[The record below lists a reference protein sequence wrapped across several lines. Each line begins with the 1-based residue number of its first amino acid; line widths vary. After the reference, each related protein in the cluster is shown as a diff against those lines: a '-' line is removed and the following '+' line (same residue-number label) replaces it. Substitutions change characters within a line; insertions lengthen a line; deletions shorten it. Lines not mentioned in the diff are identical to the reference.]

1 MEKEKNKNVGQP
13 TQAII
18 PYGIDTNSIKNAK
31 LKKEL
36 ENIVKGLSGMNKNQ
50 WTITDS
56 FYNIVKTEC
65 FKDDFAT
72 MENFAEHIGT
82 PRTTIIQYVKASE
95 FDKKYK
101 LNHQMTSS
109 NCYELSTIK
118 DLEKFLLFCSEN
130 GITQQDLF
138 TISLAKLKELKRA
151 FAQLGK
157 PVEQKALETEETE
170 TEETETEENT
180 VYIMVADDEGNKY
193 NVPENI
199 LVKYIVK

>member
-1 MEKEKNKNVGQP
+1 MENKKTANSVGQS

-36 ENIVKGLSGMNKNQ
+36 ENIIKGLSGMNKNQ

-72 MENFAEHIGT
+72 MENFSEHIGT

-118 DLEKFLLFCSEN
+118 DLEKFLVFCSEN

-138 TISLAKLKELKRA
+138 TISLAKLKELKRV

-157 PVEQKALETEETE
+157 PAEQKALETETE

-180 VYIMVADDEGNKY
+180 IYIMVADEKGNKY
-193 NVPENI
+193 NVPENV
-199 LVKYIVK
+199 LAKYIVK